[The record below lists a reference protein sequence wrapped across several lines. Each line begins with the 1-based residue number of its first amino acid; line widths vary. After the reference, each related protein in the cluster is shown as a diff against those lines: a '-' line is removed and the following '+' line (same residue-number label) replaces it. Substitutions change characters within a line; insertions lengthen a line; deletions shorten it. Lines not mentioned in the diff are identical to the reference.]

1 MDGKLEDIN
10 DYKNIETY
18 LSATAAK
25 VPGELA
31 AELIKVTPLLSFR
44 FLLPHSLIYLN
55 SFFS

>member
-18 LSATAAK
+18 ISATAAK

-31 AELIKVTPLLSFR
+31 AELIKVR
-44 FLLPHSLIYLN
+44 NLPHLYSSMLSLH
-55 SFFS
+55 

>member
-18 LSATAAK
+18 ISATAAK

-31 AELIKVTPLLSFR
+31 TELIKVKN
-44 FLLPHSLIYLN
+44 LPQLP
-55 SFFS
+55 

>member
-18 LSATAAK
+18 ISATAAK

-31 AELIKVTPLLSFR
+31 AELIKVQNIPLLYCS
-44 FLLPHSLIYLN
+44 I
-55 SFFS
+55 

>member
-18 LSATAAK
+18 ISATAAK

-31 AELIKVTPLLSFR
+31 SELIKVRERAATVCP
-44 FLLPHSLIYLN
+44 FLP
-55 SFFS
+55 

>member
-18 LSATAAK
+18 ISATAAK

-31 AELIKVTPLLSFR
+31 SELIKVNNLN
-44 FLLPHSLIYLN
+44 LPHLHKSMLSLY
-55 SFFS
+55 